1 MLEKHAYHFYL
12 LELIGHMVA
21 DEIEDDPIDLD
32 GYPDNTDLVIAALHT
47 ADTKLVNDKTID
59 GLTLKQI
66 ADKTSLTKS
75 QVRTRIKEL
84 VANGH
89 LEEQVPYSDR
99 TRPAVYYEMR
109 KQAKITAT
117 VLNLDE
123 KTLAKIPKEPT
134 QQDIIDV
141 LGKIAINENKMTD
154 ISVELG
160 SYEHVVLDE

>member
-1 MLEKHAYHFYL
+1 
-12 LELIGHMVA
+12 MVA
-21 DEIEDDPIDLD
+21 DGIEEDPIDLD
-32 GYPDNTDLVIAALHT
+32 EYPENTDLVIAALHT
-47 ADTKLVNDKTID
+47 TDGKVINGKMVN

-66 ADKTSLTKS
+66 ADETSLTKS
-75 QVRTRIKEL
+75 QVRTRVKKL

-109 KQAKITAT
+109 QRAKITAT

-134 QQDIIDV
+134 QQDMIDV
-141 LGKIAINENKMTD
+141 LGKIAINEHKMTD
-154 ISVELG
+154 IGVELG
-160 SYEHVVLDE
+160 AYEHVVLDE